1 MSAENANQLLEAY
14 GVGDDVRS
22 RRPQLTDYTGEDGE
36 SSADSTIYDLVVRG
50 GRVVDPGGGWSG
62 DLDVGVVGDRI
73 EAVDADLP
81 VGRDTAI
88 VDATGCIVVPGLIDL
103 HTHIFPDGTFW
114 GVDPEP
120 VSWRTG
126 VTTFV
131 DAGSAGA
138 FSAGALLHQCANRSS
153 PRVYA
158 FLNISTIGLIAETGE
173 SRRAELCDAKL
184 AAATIEAHREFF
196 VGVKCRLDHRA
207 VGEMGLLPLHRAIQA
222 AEATALPV
230 MVHIGAG
237 PPMIDDVLSR
247 LRPGDLVTH
256 CMTGQSMAL
265 VDEKD
270 RVRRSVVAARERGV
284 LFDVGHGSGAFSFR
298 VAEAMLAAG
307 VAPDVISSDLH
318 QRSILGPAFDLPTCL
333 SKFLALGMSMEDVL
347 AAATVNPARAVSLSE
362 SARLSIGGC
371 ADIAVFE
378 VEKGDVAFFDTDLVE
393 RHSDRLL
400 VNRATV
406 MAGRLL
412 PPLPPALPARW
423 IETTRRQDTL
433 LAEEL
438 RCEGMRRPWV
448 SVLDEAGDYVSYT

>member
-1 MSAENANQLLEAY
+1 MPDGKAKQLLKANC
-14 GVGDDVRS
+14 VGDDVRS
-22 RRPQLTDYTGEDGE
+22 RRPQVTDYTGEDGE
-36 SSADSTIYDLVVRG
+36 GSADSTIYDLVVRG
-50 GRVVDPGGGWSG
+50 GRLVDLGGGWSG

-73 EAVDADLP
+73 EAVGADLR
-81 VGRDTAI
+81 VGRDTEI
-88 VDATGCIVVPGLIDL
+88 IDATMCLVVPGLVDL
-103 HTHIFPDGTFW
+103 HTHVFPDGTFW

-120 VSWRTG
+120 VAWRTG

-138 FSAGALLHQCANRSS
+138 FSADALVRQCANRSS
-153 PRVYA
+153 PRVFA
-158 FLNISTIGLIAETGE
+158 LLNISTIGLIAETGE
-173 SRRAELCDAKL
+173 SRREELCDAKL

-207 VGEMGLLPLHRAIQA
+207 VGEMGLLPLQRAIQA

-237 PPMIDDVLSR
+237 PPMIDDVLSQ
-247 LRPGDLVTH
+247 LRPGDVLTH

-265 VDEKD
+265 LDEKG
-270 RVRRSVVAARERGV
+270 RVRRSVAAARERGV

-307 VAPDVISSDLH
+307 LPPDVISSDLH

-333 SKFLALGMSMEDVL
+333 SKFLALGMSMEDVF

-362 SARLSIGGC
+362 SGRLDIGGC
-371 ADIAVFE
+371 ADIAIFE
-378 VEKGDVAFFDTDLVE
+378 IEKGDFAFFDTDLVE
-393 RHSDRLL
+393 RHADRLL

-412 PPLPPALPARW
+412 PPLPPASPARW
-423 IETTRRQDTL
+423 IETTHGQDAL
-433 LAEEL
+433 LAKRL
-438 RCEGMRRPWV
+438 RFEGMRRPWV
-448 SVLDEAGDYVSYT
+448 TELDEAGDYVSYT